1 MKKNTWIELPSH
13 PELLLGQYIVPNFVS
28 NSIAIKVNEKE
39 YVLVSPGAQMLKD
52 WPEALKADDV
62 KISIIMPNGFHYMG
76 VSAWQAVFPNA
87 KLYANAEAI
96 PRLLEQGVKENTKGE
111 SDSIG
116 IRPLQD
122 EQPNLPAG
130 YDVLMV
136 PGHREGETWVR
147 KQDSKNGSTWITCDS
162 FLNYDRMSNQPIA
175 RFLQKVLGAAPGLKM
190 SQVVKWVIIK
200 DRKSFKGWALK
211 QLELDQPTTLIP
223 SHGEVSQDA
232 NLAKDLEA
240 LLLARL

>member
-13 PELLLGQYIVPNFVS
+13 PEIMLGQYIVPNFVS
-28 NSIAIKVNEKE
+28 NSVAIKVADNEF
-39 YVLVSPGAQMLKD
+39 VLVSPGAKMLD
-52 WPEALKADDV
+52 AWPEELKGPDV
-62 KISIIMPNGFHYMG
+62 SISIIMPNGYHYMG
-76 VSAWQAVFPNA
+76 VSAWQAAFPHA

-96 PRLLEQGVKENTKGE
+96 PRLLDQGIKE
-111 SDSIG
+111 SDTVG
-116 IRPLQD
+116 VRALQD

-147 KQDSKNGSTWITCDS
+147 KQDSENGSTWITCDS
-162 FLNYDRMSNQPIA
+162 FLNYDRVSNQPIA

-200 DRKSFKGWALK
+200 DRKSFKGWALN
-211 QLELDQPTTLIP
+211 QLKRDQPTTLIP
-223 SHGEVSQDA
+223 SHGEVSQDT
-232 NLAKDLEA
+232 NLAKDLES